1 MKVKIFTNEGD
12 APKLENEINRW
23 LHDNKTMEVQHIKQG
38 YAYDNDQFF
47 HTLVSIWYE
56 VKY

>member
-23 LHDNKTMEVQHIKQG
+23 LHDNKNIEVQHIKQD
-38 YAYDNDQFF
+38 YAYDNEQLFY
-47 HTLVSIWYE
+47 TLVSIWYE